1 MEYEQSSYCQD
12 RGLTAMQLFLQ
23 TFINSLQNIA
33 IYSMATIGIVL
44 ILRTSLTTNFAQG
57 MMGTFSAFFA
67 SNLVLYVNP
76 EIPFWV
82 AIAFGALLAFCLGY
96 AIDAGIIRQGKMV
109 NPFGK
114 QMITMGIML
123 IFYAAI
129 PPLFISITTRTPSVP
144 RFSFNNIE
152 FTFLGQALFITEH
165 ALICVIIALVGLSL
179 LFAAL
184 KFTKWGIALRA
195 TASGEI
201 IAQMMGIN
209 TKFITGITWGIAGAF
224 VAIAG
229 CSTAMA
235 LNSGM
240 MAQVQIFAFL
250 ACVLGGISSFWA
262 PIAGCVLIPLLMN
275 YSAIFSPRWAA
286 LISFSIIMLI
296 ILIRPNGI
304 FGKKFIKKV

>member
-1 MEYEQSSYCQD
+1 
-12 RGLTAMQLFLQ
+12 MQLFLQ

-44 ILRTSLTTNFAQG
+44 ILRTSITTNFAQG
-57 MMGTFSAFFA
+57 MMGTFAAFFA

-76 EIPFWV
+76 RIPFWL
-82 AIAFGALLAFCLGY
+82 AIAFGALIAFCLGY
-96 AIDAGIIRQGKMV
+96 AIDAGIIRQGRMV

-114 QMITMGIML
+114 QMITMGLMM

-129 PPLFISITTRTPSVP
+129 PPLFISITTLTPNVP
-144 RFSFNNIE
+144 KFSFENIN
-152 FTFLGQALFITEH
+152 FSFLEQDLYITEH
-165 ALICVIIALVGLSL
+165 AFICVITAVIGLSL

-184 KFTKWGIALRA
+184 KFTKWGISLRA

-209 TKFITGITWGIAGAF
+209 TRFITGVTWGVAGAF

-229 CSTAMA
+229 CSTAMS

-240 MAQVQIFAFL
+240 MAQVQIFGFL

-262 PIAGCVLIPLLMN
+262 PIAGCVIIPLLMN
-275 YSAIFSPRWAA
+275 YSAIVSSRWAA
-286 LISFSIIMLI
+286 LISFSVIMLI

-304 FGKKFIKKV
+304 FGKKFVKKV